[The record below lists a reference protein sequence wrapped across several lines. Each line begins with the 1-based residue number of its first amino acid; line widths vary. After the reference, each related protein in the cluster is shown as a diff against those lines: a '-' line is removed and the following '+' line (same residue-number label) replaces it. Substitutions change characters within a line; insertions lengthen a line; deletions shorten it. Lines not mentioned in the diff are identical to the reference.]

1 MTTVVERVS
10 RPIASDLWTRLT
22 DRVYECRV
30 WLCPER
36 EGGFSA
42 LVPSLPGVASQG
54 ETEEEALENV
64 KEAFQGA
71 VAEYLDSGERIPWC
85 RDIVRQKP
93 NDAKEKW
100 ILVNV

>member
-1 MTTVVERVS
+1 MTTIVYPERPFS
-10 RPIASDLWTRLT
+10 SSDLWDTLST
-22 DRVYECRV
+22 PVYECRV
-30 WLCPER
+30 WLCPEP

-64 KEAFQGA
+64 REAFQGA
-71 VAEYLDSGERIPWC
+71 VAEYLGSGERIPWC
-85 RDIVRQKP
+85 RDITRQKP

-100 ILVNV
+100 ILVHA